1 MKHLENGQWCFGKKD
16 VWGLCDANGKV
27 LLPREY
33 ESISPIGD
41 LVWVKK
47 NGLEG
52 LNSSTG
58 KVIFPA
64 EFVEIQPVD
73 CGFFRCRKSIDG
85 QMTQSIV
92 NLEGNYIWKWTVE

>member
-1 MKHLENGQWCFGKKD
+1 MKHLENGQWRFGKMD

-64 EFVEIQPVD
+64 EFVKFSP
-73 CGFFRCRKSIDG
+73 
-85 QMTQSIV
+85 
-92 NLEGNYIWKWTVE
+92 